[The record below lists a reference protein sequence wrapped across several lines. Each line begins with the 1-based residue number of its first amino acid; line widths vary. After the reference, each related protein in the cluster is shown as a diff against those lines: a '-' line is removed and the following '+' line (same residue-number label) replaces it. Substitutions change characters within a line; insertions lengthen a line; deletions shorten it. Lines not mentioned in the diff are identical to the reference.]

1 MLTSFILNHLLFSII
16 LCPLFGAAFISMF
29 IKNTRIKEIQFF
41 SLFFSFLTFIISLFL
56 WIFFDNSTFN
66 FQFIEVL
73 NWAPNSNINC
83 FIGIDG
89 ISLFFILLVTLLC
102 PICILSSLEVIN
114 KNFKEYIILFLIME
128 SFLLIIFSILDLI
141 IFYIF
146 FESVLIPMFLI
157 IGIWGSRKRK
167 IRSNYM
173 FFLYTLFGSVLMLIA
188 ILFVYFTKGTTDYQL
203 LLTLPFNEY
212 YQKILWLAFFIGFA
226 IKVPMFP
233 FHIWLPEAHVE
244 APTSGSV
251 MLAGI
256 LLKLGTYGFIRFL
269 IPLFPIASIYY
280 TPFVYVIGLI
290 GIIYTSLTA
299 IRQTDLKKIIAY
311 ASVAHMNLVIIGLF
325 TINLY
330 GIEGS
335 ILQMISHGIISS
347 ALFLGIGI
355 LYDRHHTRLI
365 KYFGGIS
372 FTMPVFS
379 IIFLIFTLSNIAVPG
394 TGSFISELLILIG
407 LFQNNFLITFF
418 SATGMVLGAVYSL
431 WLYNRVFFGVIKIK
445 YIHQFK
451 DIKKRELYLFLPL
464 IILVFI
470 IGVYPEVFLKSMTV
484 SIIGLIEGFKNI

>member
-1 MLTSFILNHLLFSII
+1 MFFLDHLLFSII
-16 LCPLFGAAFISMF
+16 LLPVLGASFISLF
-29 IKNTRIKEIQFF
+29 IKNTNIKQLQFF
-41 SLFFSFLTFIISLFL
+41 SLFFSFATFILSIFL
-56 WIFFDNSTFN
+56 WIIFDNSTAQ
-66 FQFIEVL
+66 FQFSEIL
-73 NWAPNSNINC
+73 LWLPNNNVNC

-89 ISLFFILLVTLLC
+89 ISLFFILLVTLLT
-102 PICILSSLEVIN
+102 PICILSSLDVIN
-114 KNFKEYIILFLIME
+114 KNFKEYIILFLLME
-128 SFLLIIFSILDLI
+128 SFLVIIFSVLDLI

-188 ILFVYFTKGTTDYQL
+188 ILFVYFNKGTTDYQI
-203 LLTLPFNEY
+203 LLTLPFDQY
-212 YQKILWLAFFIGFA
+212 YQKILWIAFFIGFA

-269 IPLFPIASIYY
+269 IPLFPIATVYY
-280 TPFVYVIGLI
+280 TPLVYIIGLI
-290 GIIYTSLTA
+290 GIVYTSLTA

-325 TINLY
+325 TINIY

-347 ALFLGIGI
+347 ALFLGIGV

-365 KYFGGIS
+365 KYFSGIS
-372 FTMPVFS
+372 FTMPIFS
-379 IIFLIFTLSNIAVPG
+379 IIFLIFTLANIAVPG

-407 LFQNNFLITFF
+407 LFQSNILITFF
-418 SATGMVLGAVYSL
+418 SATGMILGAVYSL
-431 WLYNRVFFGVIKIK
+431 WLYNRVFFGIIKTK
-445 YIHQFK
+445 YINQFQ
-451 DIKKRELYLFLPL
+451 DLTKREFYLFIPL
-464 IILVFI
+464 LILVFI
-470 IGVYPEVFLKSMTV
+470 IGIYPEVFFKSMNL
-484 SIIGLIEGFKNI
+484 SIINLIEGFKNL